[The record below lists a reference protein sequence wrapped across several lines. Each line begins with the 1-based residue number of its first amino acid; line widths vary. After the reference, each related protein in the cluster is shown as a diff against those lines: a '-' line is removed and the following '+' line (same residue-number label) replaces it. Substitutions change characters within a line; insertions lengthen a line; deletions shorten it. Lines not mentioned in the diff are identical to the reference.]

1 MASLLHRIH
10 EFLESWLASPEECY
24 HMVMELTGS
33 SASVNCLSFSSDG
46 ELLASGDNAESIHI
60 YNTHTAKRVQLI
72 QNPGESW
79 GQISSITW
87 LPSLNRSSGSLAL
100 SFGTGRGVVAVYK
113 RAKNSQRK
121 FQEALRLS
129 PFPSSDSVE
138 ALSYDPRNTQLM
150 VSSQYGE
157 IKLYKLDWTSCT
169 LNTVWTTKLK
179 NTIPRSLRFVDE
191 GRQLIVFCL
200 ESKEMLCIVTE
211 DGKPN
216 IKWSR
221 TLKSPIGSAALYKGC
236 HLLIDN
242 LTSGFDLY
250 AFPHSSTSQT
260 FPVPMTRERSII
272 KDAVFAEDGQV
283 MVCGSDHGVVY
294 VFSRSNRCKK
304 PLQIMYHGKDH
315 YLQVLDATT
324 VSGRHMVATG
334 LSGRN
339 GSVVLWE
346 KPVKRLSKTERD
358 LADAKDKIQFLIFAF
373 IICALWSHL
382 LALNDVLDWA
392 QNWVQYVMDRFLVI
406 IKPPVR
412 IENDVILL

>member
-1 MASLLHRIH
+1 MASLLDRLYD
-10 EFLESWLASPEECY
+10 FLQSWLALPEECY
-24 HMVMELTGS
+24 RIVTQLTGT
-33 SASVNCLSFSSDG
+33 SASVNCLSFSADG
-46 ELLASGDNAESIHI
+46 ELLASGGMLTLSLSDMESIHI
-60 YNTHTAKRVQLI
+60 DDTQTGKRARLV
-72 QNPGESW
+72 QNPSESW

-138 ALSYDPRNTQLM
+138 ALSYDPRNTQLV

-169 LNTVWTTKLK
+169 LNVVWTTKLK

-211 DGKPN
+211 DGKLN

-236 HLLIDN
+236 HLLVDN

-250 AFPHSSTSQT
+250 VFPHSSTSQT
-260 FPVPMTRERSII
+260 FPVPMTL
-272 KDAVFAEDGQV
+272 V
-283 MVCGSDHGVVY
+283 VCGSDHGVAY
-294 VFSRSNRCKK
+294 VFSRSNGRKK
-304 PLQIMYHGKDH
+304 LLQIMYHGKDR

-324 VSGRHMVATG
+324 VSGRHMVATRS
-334 LSGRN
+334 SGRN

-373 IICALWSHL
+373 IICASWSHL
-382 LALNDVLDWA
+382 PALNDVLDWV

-412 IENDVILL
+412 VENDMILL